1 MDITVYKNGVHGDT
15 SVMGCIGKV
24 DDEVLK
30 LIDVTQQMLYEC
42 IKICKPGVKYSDIGE
57 ICQKIADKNGYEMCI
72 LFTAHGIGE
81 ILHLPPPILHSCLNI
96 YIKIYNNFLSL

>member
-24 DDEVLK
+24 DNEVLK
-30 LIDVTQQMLYEC
+30 LIDVNQQMLYEC
-42 IKICKPGVKYSDIGE
+42 IKICKPGVKFSLIGE
-57 ICQKIADKNGYEMCI
+57 LCQKIADENGYDMCD

-81 ILHLPPPILHSCLNI
+81 LLHSAPTIHHSC
-96 YIKIYNNFLSL
+96 